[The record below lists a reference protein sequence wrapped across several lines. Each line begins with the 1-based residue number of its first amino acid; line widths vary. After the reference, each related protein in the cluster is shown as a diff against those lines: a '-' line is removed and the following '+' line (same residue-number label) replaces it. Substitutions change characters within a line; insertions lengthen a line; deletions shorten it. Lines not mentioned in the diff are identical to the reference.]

1 MMRIFFEDCC
11 IIRQCRKKQIHQ
23 KIFYVFQ
30 NKILGSLE
38 GTGKILFSLSK
49 TVCWM
54 EKMGPGPLRTVV
66 L

>member
-11 IIRQCRKKQIHQ
+11 IIRQCLKKQIHQ

-49 TVCWM
+49 LFAGWR
-54 EKMGPGPLRTVV
+54 KWGRV